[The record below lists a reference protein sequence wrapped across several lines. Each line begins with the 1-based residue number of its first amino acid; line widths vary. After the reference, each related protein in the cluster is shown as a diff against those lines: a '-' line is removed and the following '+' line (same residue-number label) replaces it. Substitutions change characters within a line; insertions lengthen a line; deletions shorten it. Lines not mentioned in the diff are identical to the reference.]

1 MIKVA
6 GALVGIAFYIYS
18 IIDVLRSEKSH
29 TRTLPKY
36 VWLLIVIVLPIIGGV
51 VWFVIQFLTPVRG
64 VLAITLALLLS
75 AILSII
81 FLGKQRDAMSQSM
94 FGFFRRLNERIDA
107 AAAKE
112 DDLEGQPKTQDNS
125 VNQQDVP
132 GSFEDGDQGGPAG
145 PATN

>member
-1 MIKVA
+1 MAWVTYTTIRL
-6 GALVGIAFYIYS
+6 ALV
-18 IIDVLRSEKSH
+18 V
-29 TRTLPKY
+29 
-36 VWLLIVIVLPIIGGV
+36 VI
-51 VWFVIQFLTPVRG
+51 WFAIQFLTSVRG
-64 VLAITLALLLS
+64 LLALALALLIS
-75 AILSII
+75 AIFSII
-81 FLGKQRDAMSQSM
+81 FLGKQRDAMSQSI

-112 DDLEGQPKTQDNS
+112 DDLEGEPKTQDNS

>member
-1 MIKVA
+1 MAWVTYTTIRL
-6 GALVGIAFYIYS
+6 ALVA
-18 IIDVLRSEKSH
+18 
-29 TRTLPKY
+29 
-36 VWLLIVIVLPIIGGV
+36 V

-75 AILSII
+75 AIFSII

-112 DDLEGQPKTQDNS
+112 DYLEGEPKTQDNS